1 RPDIAQR
8 ADVRRLHVQPDA
20 AAERVAAE
28 HLGGRVRRM
37 IVRYSDADGDIVI
50 DTSHLAF
57 ENRQQPRQLPTA
69 VVSWH
74 QQFPKT
80 DVGVV
85 RYELRHSRSDD
96 PNVPFTS
103 GTLSVLVSDV
113 HVLVREQAV
122 SHDGSMPVL
131 FGIPVNLDTEA
142 RSFELC
148 MIVAAVQAHVVLLAV
163 D

>member
-1 RPDIAQR
+1 
-8 ADVRRLHVQPDA
+8 
-20 AAERVAAE
+20 
-28 HLGGRVRRM
+28 
-37 IVRYSDADGDIVI
+37 
-50 DTSHLAF
+50 SHLAF
-57 ENRQQPRQLPTA
+57 EKRQQPRQLPTA
-69 VVSWH
+69 VVRWH
-74 QQFPKT
+74 QQFQKT

-163 D
+163 DPLPPLLAHDGWILQRGRLIQRDRHLQNRPPAGPEHAVYLV